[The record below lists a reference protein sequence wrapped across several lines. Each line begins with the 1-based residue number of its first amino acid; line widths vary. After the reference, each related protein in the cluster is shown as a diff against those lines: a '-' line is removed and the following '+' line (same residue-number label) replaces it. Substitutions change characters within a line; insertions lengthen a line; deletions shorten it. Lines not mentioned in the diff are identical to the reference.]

1 MRWLSGRPLLGD
13 KVTAAPKVIVE
24 KDMGLS
30 HGEFFRTIASALG
43 TDDFEAWDTGVRLAS
58 TGKILEIHLGEQGER
73 RIALL
78 AVPRTLVTLEFTG
91 YVQAEVDAAIKR
103 FDMMFKRGGG

>member
-1 MRWLSGRPLLGD
+1 MRWRSGHLWRVGEVSIAS
-13 KVTAAPKVIVE
+13 KVVIK

-30 HGEFFRTIASALG
+30 HREFFRTITSALG
-43 TDDFEAWDTGVRLAS
+43 TDDFESWETGIRL
-58 TGKILEIHLGEQGER
+58 TTDGMKLEIHLGEQGER

-91 YVQAEVDAAIKR
+91 YTKTAIDTAIKR